1 MKKCIYLLIAL
12 FCTVSVLNA
21 QTTKQFKGK
30 IIDDSSKSGLS
41 DATIAVSAT
50 GFKKTIKA
58 NESGNFSVLIP
69 SEAKTVQL
77 SVSYSGYSTA
87 SFTFDAG
94 EFANVKLKR
103 DVQDMEDVVVIG
115 YQTVRRKDV
124 LSSVASIGGKD
135 IKDMPINSVAEAL
148 NGRLA
153 GVTATASEGS
163 PDAEIRVRV
172 RGGMSITGD
181 NNPLYI
187 VDGVQVENGLNSV
200 VLQDIQSIDVLKDAA
215 ATAIYGARGANGVV
229 IITTKTGKTGKLKV
243 TYNMFVGVR
252 TLAKKLNVLDP
263 YDFVLYNYERSRG
276 SSTDS
281 SSFANFFG
289 TTWDTLNVYKNAN
302 AIDWQKE
309 IFGQTGI
316 AQTHNIGLSGGSKKT
331 TYNFSYTYT
340 NDKAIVI
347 NSNFKRHQFNL
358 KADHKISSKLK
369 VGVSARYTNQNVYGA
384 GVSDERG
391 SSYSRLRNAVKYRP
405 FLADG
410 QDIEDDDPAA
420 IDNPGNGLSLINPFR
435 LVNAEFRRKSTDQ
448 LNLTANLSY
457 QISKRW
463 SFKSTFGFDSRKV
476 IDRQFSDSASSYSV
490 NFGSRKPIVNLD
502 STKTETIT
510 NSNVLSYSLKNYKKK
525 HDFDFLIGEETYQ
538 LTTSLNQSYY
548 NLLPNGIDKD
558 DAFGNATLGTYI
570 LSYPRFIKTKYT
582 SLSFFSRVS
591 YAYNKKYFFT
601 FNLRA
606 DGSSKFSPEERW
618 GYFPSAS
625 FAWRMKNE
633 KFLKDVNWLNDIKFR
648 VGYGTVGNNR
658 IDDYLYLTTFRND
671 LLYYGI
677 NGQSVPAYTSTSLV
691 NQALRWESLV
701 NTNLG
706 FDLTMFRNKVDLSV
720 DYYINNSKDLLLNV
734 PVASTY
740 GYASQ
745 LQNIGKTQNRG
756 IEFQLNVNVMKKKN
770 IFNWTTSLNM
780 SFNTNEVKALGTNQ
794 NSFYPSPSWGV
805 SGQPTDYI
813 VRIGDPVGSMWGLV
827 NDGFYT
833 VNDFDYNTTTG
844 QYTLKAGVANATPII
859 GVVQPGSIKFKDLN
873 NDGSI
878 DVNNDRTIIG
888 NPTPKFT
895 GGFTNTIT
903 YKNWD
908 FNVFFNFSFGNDIY
922 NANKI
927 EFTNGYTNRSN
938 MLDIMT
944 ERWKTV
950 DANGTRMQWVN
961 NNLVYGIAPDQL
973 SAANANAKIWQP
985 ITGAGAF
992 YPSSWAIEDGS
1003 FIRLNNLT
1011 LGYSFPIKSL
1021 VKLGISKLRI
1031 YGTANN
1037 LAVITSYSGY
1047 DPEVSVRRSPL
1058 TPGLDYS
1065 AYPRSRSFVFGA
1077 NVSF

>member
-1 MKKCIYLLIAL
+1 MKKCIYLLVAL
-12 FCTVSVLNA
+12 FCTITVLHA
-21 QTTKQFKGK
+21 QSTKQFKGK

-229 IITTKTGKTGKLKV
+229 IITTKSGKTGKPRV
-243 TYNMFVGVR
+243 TYNMFIGVR
-252 TLAKKLNVLDP
+252 TLAKKLNVLNP
-263 YDFVLYNYERSRG
+263 YEFVLYNYERSRN

-289 TTWDTLNVYKNAN
+289 TTWDTLNVYKNVD

-316 AQTHNIGLSGGSKKT
+316 AQTHNIGVSGGSKKT

-340 NDKAIVI
+340 NDKAIVV
-347 NSNFKRHQFNL
+347 NSNFKRHQLNL
-358 KADHKISSKLK
+358 KADHKFSSKLK
-369 VGVSARYTNQNVYGA
+369 MGVSARYTNQNVYGA
-384 GVSDERG
+384 GVSDDRG

-405 FLADG
+405 FLAEG
-410 QDIEDDDPAA
+410 QDIDDDDPAA
-420 IDNPGNGLSLINPFR
+420 IENPGNGLSLINPFQ

-448 LNLTANLSY
+448 LNLTANISY

-476 IDRQFSDSASSYSV
+476 IDRQFSDSVSSYSI

-502 STKTETIT
+502 STKTQTIT
-510 NSNVLSYSLKNYKKK
+510 NSNVLSYALKNYKKK
-525 HDFDFLIGEETYQ
+525 HDFDFLIGQETYE

-558 DAFGNATLGTYI
+558 DAFGNASLGTYI

-582 SLSFFSRVS
+582 SLSFFSRLS
-591 YAYNKKYFFT
+591 YTYNKKYFFT
-601 FNLRA
+601 FNVRA
-606 DGSSKFSPEERW
+606 DGSSKFAPDERW

-658 IDDYLYLTTFRND
+658 IR
-671 LLYYGI
+671 
-677 NGQSVPAYTSTSLV
+677 
-691 NQALRWESLV
+691 
-701 NTNLG
+701 
-706 FDLTMFRNKVDLSV
+706 
-720 DYYINNSKDLLLNV
+720 
-734 PVASTY
+734 
-740 GYASQ
+740 
-745 LQNIGKTQNRG
+745 
-756 IEFQLNVNVMKKKN
+756 
-770 IFNWTTSLNM
+770 
-780 SFNTNEVKALGTNQ
+780 
-794 NSFYPSPSWGV
+794 
-805 SGQPTDYI
+805 
-813 VRIGDPVGSMWGLV
+813 
-827 NDGFYT
+827 
-833 VNDFDYNTTTG
+833 
-844 QYTLKAGVANATPII
+844 
-859 GVVQPGSIKFKDLN
+859 
-873 NDGSI
+873 
-878 DVNNDRTIIG
+878 
-888 NPTPKFT
+888 
-895 GGFTNTIT
+895 
-903 YKNWD
+903 
-908 FNVFFNFSFGNDIY
+908 
-922 NANKI
+922 
-927 EFTNGYTNRSN
+927 
-938 MLDIMT
+938 
-944 ERWKTV
+944 
-950 DANGTRMQWVN
+950 
-961 NNLVYGIAPDQL
+961 
-973 SAANANAKIWQP
+973 
-985 ITGAGAF
+985 
-992 YPSSWAIEDGS
+992 
-1003 FIRLNNLT
+1003 
-1011 LGYSFPIKSL
+1011 
-1021 VKLGISKLRI
+1021 
-1031 YGTANN
+1031 
-1037 LAVITSYSGY
+1037 
-1047 DPEVSVRRSPL
+1047 
-1058 TPGLDYS
+1058 
-1065 AYPRSRSFVFGA
+1065 
-1077 NVSF
+1077 